1 MPHSLACETMW
12 ALAAFTASRSTRPS
26 DSGLD
31 TASELNKES
40 KFGVEFGPG
49 TALAGVA
56 PISPANSAKLIKK
69 SPELFVLGKI
79 LTSLIYVCHNDDLAH
94 RNPRTTQESMVR

>member
-1 MPHSLACETMW
+1 MW

-79 LTSLIYVCHNDDLAH
+79 LTSLIYVFHNEDLAH

>member
-1 MPHSLACETMW
+1 MW

-56 PISPANSAKLIKK
+56 PISPANNVKLIKK
-69 SPELFVLGKI
+69 SPKLFALGKI
-79 LTSLIYVCHNDDLAH
+79 LTSLIYVFHNEDLAH

>member
-1 MPHSLACETMW
+1 MW
-12 ALAAFTASRSTRPS
+12 AFAAFTASRSTRPS

-79 LTSLIYVCHNDDLAH
+79 LTSLIYVFHNEDLAH
-94 RNPRTTQESMVR
+94 RNPRTTQDSMVR